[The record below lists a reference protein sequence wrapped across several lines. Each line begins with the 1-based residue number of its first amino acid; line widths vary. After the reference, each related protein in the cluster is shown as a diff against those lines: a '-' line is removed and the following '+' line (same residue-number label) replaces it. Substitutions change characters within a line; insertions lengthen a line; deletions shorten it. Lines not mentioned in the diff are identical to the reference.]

1 MAAIFRKAFRDSR
14 RTVFWLAVG
23 FGLYGLFIMAFY
35 PALLE
40 QREELDRLLESYPD
54 EMMAMFYGGDVAELD
69 LTAPGPYLQTQFILF
84 CVLILGVIASVQA
97 FNALTNAERDG
108 TLDMLLSLPVS
119 RRRYLLGRMLSTAL
133 GVLIVLAASFGV
145 FWLSTYIWPEFE
157 VPIGR
162 LALGIMGGFL
172 PVMVVAGFAY
182 LLASFVPSSRR
193 YAGPLVYLFWLGSYL
208 VYGFASAVET
218 LNPLQP
224 YLLFHYFNGGEVI
237 RRGVVLSEWAV
248 MAVMALIYFALAWWL
263 VDRKELGV

>member
-1 MAAIFRKAFRDSR
+1 MAAMFRKAFRDSR
-14 RTVFWLAVG
+14 RSTFWLSFG
-23 FGLYGLFIMAFY
+23 FGLYGLFVMTFY
-35 PALLE
+35 PSLVE
-40 QREELDRLLESYPD
+40 QREDLNRLLESYPD
-54 EMMAMFYGGDVAELD
+54 EMMAMFYGGDVGELD
-69 LTAPGPYLQTQFILF
+69 LTSPGPFLQTQFILF

-119 RRRYLLGRMLSTAL
+119 RRRYLLGRILSTTL
-133 GVLIVLAASFGV
+133 GMLIVLAVSLGV
-145 FWLSTYIWPEFE
+145 FWFSTYIWPEFE
-157 VPIGR
+157 VPVGR

-208 VYGFASAVET
+208 VYSFASAVEA
-218 LNPLQP
+218 LKPLRP

-237 RRGVVLSEWAV
+237 RKGAQLGDWAV
-248 MAVMALIYFALAWWL
+248 MAGMALVYFALAWWL